1 MNENQV
7 IALETLNVKGMVK
20 NHHLAKAISDASW
33 FRFGAMLEYKAFE
46 HGCEIRKVPTFYPS
60 SQTCSCCGFKN
71 PKVKDLKVRR
81 WVCPECGTAHNR
93 DHNAAKNILAKALE
107 TA

>member
-1 MNENQV
+1 
-7 IALETLNVKGMVK
+7 MVERITS
-20 NHHLAKAISDASW
+20 A
-33 FRFGAMLEYKAFE
+33 
-46 HGCEIRKVPTFYPS
+46 
-60 SQTCSCCGFKN
+60 QN